1 MNKRLKWLALA
12 ALVLCAGGIL
22 FRTPRALAK
31 RALSPILK
39 HVLGRT
45 KKHQTPATK
54 PTRPLIIGYNLDFP
68 GDWSN
73 LMPFID
79 LMHDARPWAGCCAEK
94 DRRFDAT
101 AHLDLDAQGWP
112 RSLRYRDL
120 PSQSYGWIETVFST
134 QESVPDIGN
143 RLLG

>member
-39 HVLGRT
+39 HALGGT
-45 KKHQTPATK
+45 KKHQTPALK